1 MANPVRPPR
10 SACGCCGDS
19 PPGQPRRGFLARS
32 LALLL
37 GAAAYATP
45 AVVGI
50 LSFLNPL
57 RQKGAAG
64 EPIRLASLEGLSEGG
79 PPVKV
84 PVIMDRVDAWN
95 RFPKQPVGA
104 VFLQRIGK
112 AEVLALQVVCP
123 HAGCFVD
130 YDEAKKHFFCPC
142 HKATFDLD
150 GKRLEASSES
160 PRDLDTLDW
169 EVRGSEVWVTFQR
182 FQPGSTAKTPQ
193 A

>member
-1 MANPVRPPR
+1 LV
-10 SACGCCGDS
+10 
-19 PPGQPRRGFLARS
+19 
-32 LALLL
+32 L

-45 AVVGI
+45 LVVGI
-50 LSFLNPL
+50 VSFLNPL

-64 EPIRLASLEGLSEGG
+64 EAIRLASLEGLPEGG

-84 PVIMDRVDAWN
+84 PVIMDRTDAWN
-95 RFPKQPVGA
+95 RFPRQPVGA
-104 VFLQRIGK
+104 VFLRRIG
-112 AEVLALQVVCP
+112 ASEIVALQVVCP

-130 YDEAKKHFFCPC
+130 YDETKKHFFCPC

-182 FQPGSTAKTPQ
+182 FQPGSTTKTPQ